1 MVAVAA
7 AMKRA
12 LTGERK
18 GGSAIAAL
26 SNDIVERSELLVYV
40 CSIMLASLLACIA
53 PFFLVASER
62 CHKFFCIC
70 SKMFRLPNVVDI
82 SFG

>member
-26 SNDIVERSELLVYV
+26 SNDIVERSELLLYV
-40 CSIMLASLLACIA
+40 CSIMLASLLACFA

>member
-40 CSIMLASLLACIA
+40 CSCSVMLASLLACLLCPLLSCRQRA
-53 PFFLVASER
+53 
-62 CHKFFCIC
+62 
-70 SKMFRLPNVVDI
+70 LP
-82 SFG
+82 

>member
-26 SNDIVERSELLVYV
+26 SNDIVERSELLLYV
-40 CSIMLASLLACIA
+40 LGVCM
-53 PFFLVASER
+53 
-62 CHKFFCIC
+62 
-70 SKMFRLPNVVDI
+70 
-82 SFG
+82 

>member
-18 GGSAIAAL
+18 GGSTVAAL

-40 CSIMLASLLACIA
+40 CSIMLASLLACLLCPLLSCRQRA
-53 PFFLVASER
+53 
-62 CHKFFCIC
+62 
-70 SKMFRLPNVVDI
+70 LP
-82 SFG
+82 